1 MIDHLLGRP
10 SPSWKRFQVFIVSFT
25 WFWYIYKA
33 DRRGPKFC
41 QKWNDK
47 LSQFTPF
54 QLIAGTLAFL
64 YMLKNADR
72 MIGLGAPEP
81 LSRLYSRNF
90 YRATWIYTALD
101 AGFWTAMPIR
111 PKFLKDIMSIVFS
124 IYYLIFADQADEKIR
139 RIRATI
145 TVEQLRVSWEKSYN
159 PILRAAIRLKQPRLS
174 IFQKRILIPR
184 PKNNPHGTRPVIGYI
199 YYAGSPESLANQDKL
214 VLDFPGGG
222 FIAMP
227 PPCHEDYLSHWAKR
241 TQVPVL
247 SIDYSKAPEFP
258 YPYALE
264 ECFDVYQSIM
274 ESNGEVIGIAGW
286 TNKDGSKRKQIK
298 VVMAGDSAGGNLVT
312 SVMFKI
318 LESSTTLPHPTAL
331 VLIYPCLN
339 FDITC
344 WMAPSQLSVIRAESA
359 HSIPGVLESKDHL
372 RHKSP
377 LSVVPD
383 VKRKRW
389 RKSFSGPRE
398 DERTIEERVKYIDG
412 HDVTG
417 NPKEKTS
424 RPVIGTRL
432 TMTSRMS
439 FFNDRI
445 INPDMMRAM
454 AILYLGPNN
463 YPDINSDYLLSPI
476 VGPDELLAQFPKVYL
491 MCGEKDPF
499 VDDTVVFA
507 GRIREAKRRKKQ
519 MTDGGKFGEG
529 LRMSSVEKS
538 DNDDWVEVKILQGI
552 SHAFLQMMS
561 VLPESSGAV
570 RAIGRWLIQ
579 SLQDLPDS
587 NFKNDNNTS
596 NRRSVTN
603 QDEGLIISSR
613 PSTIKDMAKI
623 QQNVIS
629 SISNDLSQQQ
639 KIHSTSPKSNIHVS
653 HSLPDVTLVNEN
665 SHKPSSYPIHV
676 SASEVALSPVQER
689 ERVLWEER
697 NILKEDEM
705 LQRRRDDL
713 LTHLTEGCNTTTT
726 DQENMIKK

>member
-1 MIDHLLGRP
+1 
-10 SPSWKRFQVFIVSFT
+10 
-25 WFWYIYKA
+25 FWYIYKV

-47 LSQFTPF
+47 LSRFTPF
-54 QLIAGTLAFL
+54 QLVAGTLAFL

-90 YRATWIYTALD
+90 YRATWILTALD

-111 PKFLKDIMSIVFS
+111 PKFLRDIMSIVFS

-145 TVEQLRVSWEKSYN
+145 TVEQLRVSWEKSLN
-159 PILRAAIRLKQPRLS
+159 PILRAAISFSHPR
-174 IFQKRILIPR
+174 IFQKKIQIPR
-184 PKNNPHGTRPVIGYI
+184 PKNNSHGTRPVIGYI
-199 YYAGSPESLANQDKL
+199 YYAGSVESFANQDKL
-214 VLDFPGGG
+214 VLHFPGGG
-222 FIAMP
+222 FIAMS
-227 PPCHEDYLSHWAKR
+227 PPCHEEYLCHWAKR

-274 ESNGEVIGIAGW
+274 ESNGEVIGMTGL

-298 VVMAGDSAGGNLVT
+298 VAIVGDSAGGNFVT

-318 LESSTTLPHPTAL
+318 LESPTALPHPTAL
-331 VLIYPCLN
+331 ILIYPCLN

-344 WMAPSQLSVIRAESA
+344 WMTPSQLSVIRADSA
-359 HSIPGVLESKDHL
+359 HTIPGVLESKDHL

-383 VKRKRW
+383 VKKRRW
-389 RKSFSGPRE
+389 RKRFSGSRD

-417 NPKEKTS
+417 NPSEKRS

-445 INPDMMRAM
+445 ITPDMMRAM
-454 AILYLGPNN
+454 VILYLGPNN
-463 YPDINSDYLLSPI
+463 YPDFNSDYLLSPI

-519 MTDGGKFGEG
+519 MANGGKFGEG

-538 DNDDWVEVKILQGI
+538 DADDWVEVKILQGM

-561 VLPESSGAV
+561 ILPESKGAV

-579 SLQDLPDS
+579 SLQELPDS
-587 NFKNDNNTS
+587 NYKNDNNIL
-596 NRRSVTN
+596 NRSVQD

-613 PSTIKDMAKI
+613 PSTIKDIAKI
-623 QQNVIS
+623 HDFS
-629 SISNDLSQQQ
+629 HHQQQ
-639 KIHSTSPKSNIHVS
+639 IQSTSPKSNINVS
-653 HSLPDVTLVNEN
+653 HSFPDVTLANEN
-665 SHKPSSYPIHV
+665 SHKSSSYPIHV
-676 SASEVALSPVQER
+676 SASEVSLTPVQER
-689 ERVLWEER
+689 ERVLWEEQ
-697 NILKEDEM
+697 NILKEHEI
-705 LQRRRDDL
+705 LKRRRDGL

-726 DQENMIKK
+726 DQENIVTS